1 MSWVSTYFRSA
12 IGAKQIMAITGLGL
26 VLFSLLHMV
35 GHLLMFQGSDAYN
48 AYAAQLQ
55 SLGALKWIARGG
67 LLVMVTLHIA
77 AALRTLALS
86 RAARPTPY
94 ARYEPR
100 RSTIASRSMRLTG
113 MVLFVFIA
121 FHLAHFTFGAV
132 QPEHYGHLDQ
142 AQRHDAYRMFVAGF
156 QNVGLFA
163 VYLVAPGAR
172 RQQLAAN
179 PRHAPSQIRRRH
191 RQAGPKHRRDFIH
204 RLHGAAARRAH
215 RPPQVICQAPGETL

>member
-35 GHLLMFQGSDAYN
+35 GHLIMFQGSDAYN

-67 LLVMVTLHIA
+67 LLVLVTLHIA
-77 AALRTLALS
+77 GAMRTLALS
-86 RAARPTPY
+86 RAARPTAY
-94 ARYEPR
+94 VRYEPR
-100 RSTIASRSMRLTG
+100 RSTVASRTMRLTG

-132 QPEHYGHLDQ
+132 QPEAYGHLDQ

-163 VYLVAPGAR
+163 VYLVAIAL
-172 RQQLAAN
+172 LASHLA
-179 PRHAPSQIRRRH
+179 
-191 RQAGPKHRRDFIH
+191 
-204 RLHGAAARRAH
+204 HGASSWLVTLGVSHPKYDGAIAKLGPAIGVILFIGYMA
-215 RPPQVICQAPGETL
+215 PPLAVLIGHLK